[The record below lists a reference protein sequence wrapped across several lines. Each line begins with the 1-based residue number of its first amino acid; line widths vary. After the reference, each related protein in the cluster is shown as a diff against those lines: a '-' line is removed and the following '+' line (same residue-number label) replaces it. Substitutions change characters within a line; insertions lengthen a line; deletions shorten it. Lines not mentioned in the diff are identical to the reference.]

1 MLIVSILIKVS
12 YINVK
17 NDKCMFIF
25 SYLCTEILETLSSSS
40 PIPVAVITT
49 FTTTQTTRLSTV
61 STTVSQRFP
70 RSTTVHHT
78 SSVSSVR
85 PTTTS
90 VNSIT
95 QLPQLRQGVLMDYTY
110 IINNEIITS

>member
-1 MLIVSILIKVS
+1 
-12 YINVK
+12 
-17 NDKCMFIF
+17 MF
-25 SYLCTEILETLSSSS
+25 CCCVEILETFSCSSS
-40 PIPVAVITT
+40 IPVMTT
-49 FTTTQTTRLSTV
+49 FTTTQFTSTV
-61 STTVSQRFP
+61 STTVSQ

-95 QLPQLRQGVLMDYTY
+95 QLPGPQLRQGVLMDKLHNTY
-110 IINNEIITS
+110 IINNKIITS